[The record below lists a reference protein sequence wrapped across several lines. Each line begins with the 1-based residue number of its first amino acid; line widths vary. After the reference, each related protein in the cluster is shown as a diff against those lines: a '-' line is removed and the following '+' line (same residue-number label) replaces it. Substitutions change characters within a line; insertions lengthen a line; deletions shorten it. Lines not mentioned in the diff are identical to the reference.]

1 MHVFFQLGLRLKEL
15 SSVLRSIAS
24 GATSLCDGGNVKQV
38 KNFLGQMARI
48 ESERFGNLLSEVHAA
63 YEAGVLNPGLL

>member
-1 MHVFFQLGLRLKEL
+1 M
-15 SSVLRSIAS
+15 
-24 GATSLCDGGNVKQV
+24 KQV